1 MSIDIERHR
10 EQRVR
15 QAGVSEDD
23 SGVPVRDRS
32 DSARVGVVKRRKHLA
47 RQGGAAHVFLLPWF
61 GGLLLIT
68 AIPLLASLYLSF
80 TNYNLLSEPV
90 FIGWDNFTRMLDD
103 PRFLSS
109 VVVTLRYVVI
119 SVPLQLAFAL
129 LLAVILDRGLRGL
142 SFYRGGFYLPSLLGA
157 SVAVA
162 IVWKEVF
169 GHDGFVNQVL
179 GLFGVEAASWLQDPS
194 RALSTLIVLNVWTFG
209 SPMIIFL
216 AGLRQVPEELY
227 EAAKVDGAGRVRQFW
242 NITLPMITPIVFF
255 NLVLQTIGSFQS
267 FTQAHVI
274 SGGSGGPLDSTLFYT
289 LFLYQQGFVGYKM
302 GYASALAWVLLV
314 FIGVVTAIHFLLAKY
329 WVFYGDEN

>member
-1 MSIDIERHR
+1 MSTDVDRHGTHLSR
-10 EQRVR
+10 RASVADADPIGPTR
-15 QAGVSEDD
+15 AG
-23 SGVPVRDRS
+23 GRD
-32 DSARVGVVKRRKHLA
+32 VGDGRRRRTRLG

-68 AIPLLASLYLSF
+68 ALPLVASLYLSF

-90 FIGWDNFTRMLDD
+90 FIGWDNFTRMAGD

-109 VVVTLRYVVI
+109 VVVTLRYVLI

-179 GLFGVEAASWLQDPS
+179 GLFGIEAASWLQDPT

-314 FIGVVTAIHFLLAKY
+314 FIGVVTAIHFLLARY